1 LPRAGDNRALPC
13 NIPQK
18 ATLSLHLLYQRRL
31 AGNAMSGL
39 AGRRGG
45 GTRRDGGRGHRADE
59 RTVLI
64 MKRIVAIA
72 ACGMSLAACSSM
84 PSWMQ
89 FELPRAAP
97 SATTMQFESE
107 PAGAEA
113 RTSTGQTCRT
123 PCSLAVTA
131 SEFTV
136 SFALP
141 GYQSQTVPVRVVP
154 SNDPRDS
161 SLDGEAAAARLVPN
175 PVFVELQPGPPVVAR
190 KPAAPPKQRPRPA
203 ARPAPTAM
211 APEPPPA
218 AAPASPWPPA
228 PSR

>member
-1 LPRAGDNRALPC
+1 MGDAAIAP
-13 NIPQK
+13 
-18 ATLSLHLLYQRRL
+18 H
-31 AGNAMSGL
+31 
-39 AGRRGG
+39 
-45 GTRRDGGRGHRADE
+45 E
-59 RTVLI
+59 RTVSI
-64 MKRIVAIA
+64 MKRVVAIA

-89 FELPRAAP
+89 FDLPKGAP
-97 SATTMQFESE
+97 AATTMQFESE

-131 SEFTV
+131 GEFTV

-154 SNDPRDS
+154 STDPRDS
-161 SLDGEAAAARLVPN
+161 SVDGEGSPSRLVPN
-175 PVFVELQPGPPVVAR
+175 PVFVELQPGSPVATR
-190 KPAAPPKQRPRPA
+190 KPAAPPKQKPRPA
-203 ARPAPTAM
+203 RSAPTAM